1 MLQQQWTQTA
11 GQLST
16 SQIWKKIRSF
26 LQDTPAEIMLGCIN
40 DDLIGFFN
48 SVPQERLVQAVS
60 DVVQQWRQTHVGD
73 AISVDIQQQGHVVAT
88 TFAGSYKKQA
98 AHIKTIRIDD
108 IFPIVQK
115 PLLDHTLF
123 YCPQPSVA
131 SNPGSRDWESYRS
144 YYFKSCRNH
153 GRTQLARNVFPNFKC
168 SHFSQFDYSVRWQS
182 FCFVWCFPSQQY
194 RTAPFFSFGLLRSTS
209 GTGESWRWPFFR
221 VQCKPG
227 HPHFWIHYSSTTAN
241 SWFRFSRKPATSV
254 IRTSESEPFSCT
266 ILISSDTSGTSL
278 GKTGPSIW

>member
-1 MLQQQWTQTA
+1 MQPSEAVDKIHSSFPPSLLSKYSWGIRKKAGLPYGFIFLKRKKQWQKGRTLISYFQSFQGKLLKAVSKALDSMLQQQWTQTA

-16 SQIWKKIRSF
+16 SQIWKKIHSF

-168 SHFSQFDYSVRWQS
+168 SQFDYSVR
-182 FCFVWCFPSQQY
+182 
-194 RTAPFFSFGLLRSTS
+194 
-209 GTGESWRWPFFR
+209 
-221 VQCKPG
+221 
-227 HPHFWIHYSSTTAN
+227 
-241 SWFRFSRKPATSV
+241 
-254 IRTSESEPFSCT
+254 
-266 ILISSDTSGTSL
+266 
-278 GKTGPSIW
+278 